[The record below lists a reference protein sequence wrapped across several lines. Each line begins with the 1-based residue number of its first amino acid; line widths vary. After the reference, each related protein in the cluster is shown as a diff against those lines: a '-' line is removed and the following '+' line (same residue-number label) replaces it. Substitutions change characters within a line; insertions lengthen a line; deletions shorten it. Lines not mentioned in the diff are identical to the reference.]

1 MGRVGGLLGLELGGQ
16 ARGVDGGQVAHHPQG
31 VAVVGLELEAV
42 DGVVGSLA
50 VASQVEVLRCAEGA
64 GAVVGR
70 KAGYGLV
77 EGLEGLLRAALAVER
92 GAQAHEAVGVEG
104 VGLGQIAVVGL
115 GLAATACL
123 HEQAGALVAVVGVVG
138 VEGHCMVEGIESC
151 GGVACGGIA
160 AGHAGVQAGTK
171 HAVGLWHEL
180 KGLAASLEGLA
191 GLLVVLPDAGDV
203 APGVALAGLLG
214 HDGGELLEGAL
225 VVLLVVGLDGLLQ
238 LG

>member
-1 MGRVGGLLGLELGGQ
+1 
-16 ARGVDGGQVAHHPQG
+16 
-31 VAVVGLELEAV
+31 
-42 DGVVGSLA
+42 
-50 VASQVEVLRCAEGA
+50 
-64 GAVVGR
+64 
-70 KAGYGLV
+70 
-77 EGLEGLLRAALAVER
+77 
-92 GAQAHEAVGVEG
+92 
-104 VGLGQIAVVGL
+104 
-115 GLAATACL
+115 
-123 HEQAGALVAVVGVVG
+123 
-138 VEGHCMVEGIESC
+138 MVEGIESR

-180 KGLAASLEGLA
+180 KGLAAGLEGLA